1 MYKKTITFTSKVSN
15 FTDGTVSAQIQ
26 AENDIVNQ
34 LAQWLLLQMPS
45 MQQLEKVSIGDD
57 MWAHFPMYAEDTGV
71 PRAPSTDINKI
82 YKVLTDV
89 FIFGVNANNFCCGMC
104 ADNHILRF
112 APTSSFAKAVELNTA
127 TPRERSIPQIQLR
140 SITNKNNSRV
150 QSKGAL
156 DLFTFPTNSDD
167 IVLELEFWKSA
178 TTLVISSK
186 LNKDFCYFTA
196 LTESTT
202 GAFGLV
208 HANDELEYNR
218 NVSGACLYSFY
229 EPLQASIE
237 QPTSQA
243 QPSKEICLTYNYSTN
258 YNPYFWANDI
268 SSYTPYSAPY
278 ISLSYYI
285 PTAVW
290 MHTLPIPIST
300 ENPTTSYII
309 PTYFYCTG
317 FPRID
322 YGQICI
328 RKVLAPNLN
337 IDSGLKLVYTPGM
350 LYCKNIYL
358 VNDKAYLCLGNG
370 WCSGFIE
377 VEDQG

>member
-1 MYKKTITFTSKVSN
+1 MYKKTVTFTSKVSD
-15 FTDGTVSAQIQ
+15 FTDGTVTAQIQ

-34 LAQWLLLQMPS
+34 IAQWLLLQMPS
-45 MQQLEKVSIGDD
+45 MQQLEKVAIGDN
-57 MWAHFPMYAEDTGV
+57 MWAHFPMYAEDTDV
-71 PRAPSTDINKI
+71 PEPPSYDIRNI

-89 FIFGVNANNFCCGMC
+89 FIFGVNTNNFCCGLC

-127 TPRERSIPQIQLR
+127 TPRKRSIPQIQLR
-140 SITNKNNSRV
+140 SVRSNYNRV
-150 QSKGAL
+150 DNKGAL

-178 TTLVISSK
+178 TTLVIGSK
-186 LNKDFCYFTA
+186 LNKDFVYFTA

-202 GAFGLV
+202 GGFGLV
-208 HANDELEYNR
+208 HAKGTNNTYITG
-218 NVSGACLYSFY
+218 VCFYSFY
-229 EPLQASIE
+229 ESLQASIE
-237 QPTSQA
+237 QPGIQT

-258 YNPYFWANDI
+258 YNPYFWMSDSY
-268 SSYTPYSAPY
+268 SSYPYTSTGNPY
-278 ISLSYYI
+278 YSYCV

-290 MHTLPIPIST
+290 MHILPIPIGTS
-300 ENPTTSYII
+300 NPTDQFIV
-309 PTYFYCTG
+309 PTYFYYTG

-322 YGQICI
+322 YGQICM

-337 IDSGLKLVYTPGM
+337 IDCGLKLVYTPGM
-350 LYCKNIYL
+350 LYSKNIYL
-358 VNDKAYLCLGNG
+358 VNNKAYLCLGDG

-377 VEDQG
+377 IADQG